1 MKLKNTDTIISPSL
15 IYYEE
20 IIRENIKKAIRTAGS
35 PERLWPH
42 VKSHKSK
49 DMVRMQMEYG
59 ITKFKTATVAE
70 AEMAAEAGAEKVIL
84 AYPLIG
90 PNMERFVKLAKAYP
104 DTVFYGGTRCRA
116 AHAGGCKYGNEPY
129 RSAH

>member
-1 MKLKNTDTIISPSL
+1 MDMEHMYELKNTDTIISPSL

-90 PNMERFVKLAKAYP
+90 PCLLY
-104 DTVFYGGTRCRA
+104 TSRCV
-116 AHAGGCKYGNEPY
+116 
-129 RSAH
+129 

>member
-1 MKLKNTDTIISPSL
+1 MEHMYELKNTDTIISPSL

-70 AEMAAEAGAEKVIL
+70 AEMAAKGNSGLSADWSQHGTFREAGKGISGYGIL
-84 AYPLIG
+84 
-90 PNMERFVKLAKAYP
+90 RC
-104 DTVFYGGTRCRA
+104 GG
-116 AHAGGCKYGNEPY
+116 
-129 RSAH
+129 